1 MYDTTDDTNNMQRH
15 QIEYKTIEKYAQNK
29 VLDTICLDELII
41 KYIKQNGSVV
51 DVDDLSRLLD
61 CKELFI

>member
-15 QIEYKTIEKYAQNK
+15 QIQYKTIANYAQNK
-29 VLDTICLDELII
+29 VLDTICLDELIL